1 MPVPHRDLTPCQAV
15 AAVRARV
22 RKRITALEG
31 VRLPEYAIV
40 IHELR
45 IVEDLLARAEH
56 YIESIRTH

>member
-1 MPVPHRDLTPCQAV
+1 
-15 AAVRARV
+15 V
-22 RKRITALEG
+22 RKRIAALEG

-56 YIESIRTH
+56 YIESLRTH